1 MKRFYSLNEVFEIYE
16 NVFPTITELEN
27 IEDNEWYLRIKE
39 YFDEFSQLNY
49 ADRIINR
56 KFETMGGVY
65 SYIQRKIRLNLLV
78 NVYKYSKTYETTV
91 LEYNPLWNVDGTEIR
106 EVEREKDGT
115 NTDNYNEQN
124 ELKKTGTIANA
135 KTGNDKNEE
144 RGTSTN
150 IQSKTTMDSSTFY
163 DTEKNV
169 ESPNIDN
176 TTIYN
181 STNTQTNNTSDVDK
195 HTGSKSNT
203 YGEQGSEKETL
214 TRQGNIGV
222 TKTTELLTD
231 QRRLVDFSFI
241 EWAVHQIV
249 NDFTYLVD

>member
-56 KFETMGGVY
+56 KFETMSGVY

-78 NVYKYSKTYETTV
+78 NIYKYSKTYETTV

-124 ELKKTGTIANA
+124 ELKKTGTITNA

-144 RGTSTN
+144 RGNSTN

-163 DTEKNV
+163 ETEKNV

-176 TTIYN
+176 TTLYN
-181 STNTQTNNTSDVDK
+181 STNTQTNNTSDIDK

-222 TKTTELLTD
+222 TKTTELLTE
-231 QRRLVDFSFI
+231 QRKLVDFSFI